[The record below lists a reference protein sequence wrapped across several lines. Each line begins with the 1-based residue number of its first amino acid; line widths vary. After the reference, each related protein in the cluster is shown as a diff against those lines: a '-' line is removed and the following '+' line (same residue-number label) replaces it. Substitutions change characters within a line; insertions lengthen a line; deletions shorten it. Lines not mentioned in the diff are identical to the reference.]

1 MKANEFIQRHNL
13 DLVVRN
19 YIDLMF
25 SDIQNALFIESGD
38 ISPSDLVTLENLQQD
53 LTELVAKVTTKQLN
67 Q

>member
-38 ISPSDLVTLENLQQD
+38 ISPYDLVTLENLQQD

>member
-13 DLVVRN
+13 DNVVRN

-25 SDIQNALFIESGD
+25 SDIQNALNIESGD
-38 ISPSDLVTLENLQQD
+38 ISPHDLVTLENLQQD
-53 LTELVAKVTTKQLN
+53 LTELVAKVTIKQIN